1 MGHKRGAFP
10 VAEQAAGR
18 VFSLPNYPEMTDE
31 IVLVCVGNGERAC
44 WLKVEYLPQYSMHIN

>member
-18 VFSLPNYPEMTDE
+18 VLCLPNYPEMTDE
-31 IVLVCVGNGERAC
+31 MVEFVVE
-44 WLKVEYLPQYSMHIN
+44 KVKA